1 VGRPRGGIH
10 LIDERGNVV
19 VGRDGLSEAGHR
31 GVVRAV
37 GAAGGEAGGD
47 GALRRLQALGLG
59 GQLATEGGRLLLL
72 GREQQEPV
80 AGHQGDGHDDHD
92 HDAIAAGHF
101 DAPAPAGEEAPVGA
115 RPDGEVL
122 EPLGAGVVVAP
133 FGVEAPAGA
142 LAGVADPP
150 VALVG
155 RAPESGW

>member
-1 VGRPRGGIH
+1 M
-10 LIDERGNVV
+10 
-19 VGRDGLSEAGHR
+19 
-31 GVVRAV
+31 
-37 GAAGGEAGGD
+37 
-47 GALRRLQALGLG
+47 
-59 GQLATEGGRLLLL
+59 
-72 GREQQEPV
+72 
-80 AGHQGDGHDDHD
+80 
-92 HDAIAAGHF
+92 
-101 DAPAPAGEEAPVGA
+101 GA